1 MQGGKRVG
9 AGRPAGTGKFK
20 TPTKLMRIPAN
31 MEDNILDF
39 IRCGGK
45 AVKFFSSTV
54 QAGYPELAG
63 EGDEG
68 ENINLHSYLVDKDE
82 DTFILTASGNSMIH
96 AGINDGDL
104 LVINSKA
111 RYGEGDVVI
120 ASINGE
126 FTVKR
131 MTYIKG
137 RLMLQPENPDYK
149 PIKVR
154 DNDDVKVFGVVTHSI
169 HKVM

>member
-1 MQGGKRVG
+1 MQGGKRKG

-20 TPTKLMRIPAN
+20 VPTKLMRIPTN
-31 MEDNILDF
+31 MEHDILDF
-39 IRCGGK
+39 LQGGQS
-45 AVKFFSSTV
+45 VRFFSSTV

-68 ENINLHSYLVDKDE
+68 ENINLHSYLVEKDE
-82 DTFILTASGNSMIH
+82 DTFILTANGNSMIH
-96 AGINDGDL
+96 AGINDGDIL
-104 LVINSKA
+104 IVNSKSRA
-111 RYGEGDVVI
+111 REGDIVI

-131 MTYIKG
+131 MSYIKG
-137 RLMLQPENPDYK
+137 KLMLQPENPDYK

-154 DNDDVKVFGVVTHSI
+154 DNDNVEVFGVVTHSI
-169 HKVM
+169 HKVK